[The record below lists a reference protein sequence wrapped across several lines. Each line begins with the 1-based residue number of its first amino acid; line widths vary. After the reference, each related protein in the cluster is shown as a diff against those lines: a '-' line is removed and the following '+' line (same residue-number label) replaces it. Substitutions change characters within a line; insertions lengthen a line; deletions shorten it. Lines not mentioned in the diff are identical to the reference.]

1 MAIDKLSLYN
11 NALLLLGQAG
21 IDSLTDNRTARQ
33 HLDRAYDL
41 DAVKYCLQVVKP
53 RFATKTVKLTVSS
66 TTTQHSLSQVF
77 NLPSDFIEFVGVYTD
92 PELDQE
98 LSRYI
103 HEGNSVYCAYDTIYL
118 RYVSGSHQEVH
129 TRWTAAFANVVSAYL
144 GRQSAIKIDAT
155 KFEEINNLFVERVE
169 IAKTLD
175 LESEPVS
182 RSSATTV
189 TLSNDWRAIYN
200 DALLIMGLD
209 EITSNTDDSNR
220 RTKLDRVL
228 DASLVLG
235 LLEDVGW
242 TFAQQS
248 TKIEYDPSLEP
259 AWGYRRVHQKP
270 NDLARIV
277 GLFYDEYFQNPLKL
291 YIDENNH
298 FYCGQDEVYLQ
309 YVSKDWLVSPSQW
322 PAFFR
327 ELVAAK
333 MAKNAAKSLK
343 NEGAD
348 YDRSKEEYDE
358 RRSSALSNDAVSSP
372 PRILANGSWVRARTR
387 GGYRNRPG
395 GC

>member
-11 NALLLLGQAG
+11 TALLLLGQEG
-21 IDSLTDNRTARQ
+21 IDTLTADRSARR

-41 DAVKYCLQVVKP
+41 DAVKYCLQIVKP
-53 RFATKTVKLTVSS
+53 RFATKTVRLTVNS

-77 NLPSDFIEFVGVYTD
+77 NLPSDFIDFVGVYTD
-92 PELDQE
+92 SDLDQE

-103 HEGNSVYCAYDTIYL
+103 HEGNSVYCAYSTIYL
-118 RYVSGSHQEVH
+118 RYVSSSYQEVH
-129 TRWTAAFANVVSAYL
+129 TRWTGAFANVVSSYL
-144 GRQSAIKIDAT
+144 ARQVAIKVDAT
-155 KFEEINNLFVERVE
+155 KFDELDKWFVDRVE

-175 LESEPVS
+175 LETEPTA
-182 RSSATTV
+182 RASASTV

-220 RTKLDRVL
+220 RTKLDRALDANLVL
-228 DASLVLG
+228 D

-242 TFAQQS
+242 TFAQKS
-248 TKIEYDPSLEP
+248 TKIQYDPSLEP

-277 GLFYDEYFQNPLKL
+277 GVFYDEYFHDGLKL
-291 YIDENNH
+291 YVDENNH
-298 FYCGQDEVYLQ
+298 FYCDQDEIYLQ
-309 YVSKDWLVSPSQW
+309 YVSRNWLTSPSQW

-327 ELVAAK
+327 RLVAAR
-333 MAKNAAKSLK
+333 MAKDTAKSLMS
-343 NEGAD
+343 EGAD
-348 YDRSKEEYDE
+348 YDSAKEEYEE
-358 RRSSALSNDAVSSP
+358 RRDSALSNDAMSAP
-372 PRILANGSWVRARTR
+372 PRILASGSWVRARTR

-395 GC
+395 DC